1 MELRKKVL
9 HLGFWSAIAVAIF
22 TVGFVVA
29 LPLTFLPNLAAWTG
43 IEDYSKNFKL
53 MQMVTVFPSILLASA
68 YMIFTVSIYYYSEND
83 KKIWGHLSIVFGL
96 MYATISSLN
105 YLIQIITVIPS
116 LLNSQP
122 NGLEA
127 FVAGNSK
134 SIFYALMA
142 SYFFMCISALFIALI
157 FNNNDNSNK
166 AISILFMGAGIS
178 GPLCLLGVVVPIL
191 MPLAG
196 TLWFICL
203 TSGTVKIAIY
213 FRKLINSEKRNKV
226 KIQGRNSI

>member
-9 HLGFWSAIAVAIF
+9 NLGFWSAIAVAIF
-22 TVGFVVA
+22 TIGFIVA
-29 LPLTFLPNLAAWTG
+29 LPLTFSANLVEWTG
-43 IEDYSKNFKL
+43 IENYTKTFKP
-53 MQMVTVFPSILLASA
+53 MQMLAVFPSILLAFA
-68 YMIFTVSIYYYSEND
+68 YVIFTVSIHYYSNKD
-83 KKIWGHLSIVFGL
+83 KKIWSHLAIAFGL

-116 LLNSQP
+116 MVNNQS

-127 FVAGNSK
+127 FVAGNSD

-142 SYFFMCISALFIALI
+142 SYFFMCMSALFIAFV
-157 FNNNDNSNK
+157 FNNNNK
-166 AISILFMGAGIS
+166 AISLLFIGTGIS
-178 GPLCLLGVVVPIL
+178 GPLCLFGVVVPVI

-203 TSGTVKIAIY
+203 TSGMVKIAIY
-213 FRKLINSEKRNKV
+213 FRKLILLDKKLDTE
-226 KIQGRNSI
+226 